1 MVVPQKLSFS
11 VNSYALRMPVA
22 FDKLFR
28 RPKPVIAMIHTGPSP
43 GVPGFVCVE
52 SALDRAIAETE
63 VFVSAGVDG
72 IMIENMRDFPCVHE
86 RELGPEVAAFMTTVA
101 CAVKRRAPNIPVG
114 IQVLFQANRTALAV
128 AMAAKCDFVRAEG
141 WTYAHVSDKGF
152 ADASAGRVVRYREQI
167 GAGRVP
173 IFADVRKKHAAHTLT
188 GDLSIGE
195 IAAGMELHLADAI
208 VMTGTSTGVAPDLD
222 TLKEVRASTSLPLI
236 VGSGIS
242 SENIGLYYDHAD
254 GFIVGSSLKENG
266 VWHGPV
272 SEERANTLMTT
283 LVQLRAAR
291 EVVFQK
297 N

>member
-1 MVVPQKLSFS
+1 
-11 VNSYALRMPVA
+11 MPVA
-22 FDKLFR
+22 FDKLFK

-52 SALDRAIAETE
+52 SALDRAIAEAE
-63 VFVSAGVDG
+63 VFVGAGVDG
-72 IMIENMRDFPCVHE
+72 IMVENMRDFPCVHE
-86 RELGPEVAAFMTTVA
+86 REMGPEVAAFMTTVA
-101 CAVKRRAPNIPVG
+101 CAVKRRAASVPVG

-128 AMAAKCDFVRAEG
+128 AVAAKCDFVRAEG

-152 ADASAGRVVRYREQI
+152 ADASAGRVVRYREQV

-195 IAAGMELHLADAI
+195 IAAGMEMHLADAI
-208 VMTGTSTGVAPDLD
+208 VLTGSSTGVAPDLD
-222 TLKEVRASTSLPLI
+222 SLKSVRASTSLPII

-242 SENIGLYYDHAD
+242 AENIGLFYDHAD

-272 SEERANTLMTT
+272 SEERAQELMSS
-283 LVQLRAAR
+283 VVRLRAAR

>member
-1 MVVPQKLSFS
+1 
-11 VNSYALRMPVA
+11 MPVA
-22 FDKLFR
+22 FDKLFK

-63 VFVSAGVDG
+63 VYVSAGVDG
-72 IMIENMRDFPCVHE
+72 ILVENMRDFPCIHE
-86 RELGPEVAAFMTTVA
+86 RDMGPEVAAFMTTVA
-101 CAVKRRAPNIPVG
+101 CAVKRRAANIPVG

-128 AMAAKCDFVRAEG
+128 AVAAKCDFIRAEG

-167 GAGRVP
+167 GGARLPV
-173 IFADVRKKHAAHTLT
+173 FADVRKKHASHTLT
-188 GDLSIGE
+188 GDLGIGE

-208 VMTGTSTGVAPDLD
+208 VLTGSSTGVVPEVGS
-222 TLKEVRASTSLPLI
+222 LKEVRASTSLPL
-236 VGSGIS
+236 VLGSGVTA
-242 SENIGLYYDHAD
+242 ENIGLYYDHAD

-272 SEERANTLMTT
+272 SDERAHELMSAV
-283 LVQLRAAR
+283 VQLRAAH

>member
-1 MVVPQKLSFS
+1 
-11 VNSYALRMPVA
+11 MPVA
-22 FDKLFR
+22 FDKLFG

-72 IMIENMRDFPCVHE
+72 IMVENMRDFPCVHE
-86 RELGPEVAAFMTTVA
+86 RDMGPEVTAFMTTIA
-101 CAVKRRAPNIPVG
+101 CAVKRRAGKIPVG
-114 IQVLFQANRTALAV
+114 IQVLFQANRAALAV
-128 AMAAKCDFVRAEG
+128 AVAAKCDFVRAEG

-152 ADASAGRVVRYREQI
+152 ADASAGRVVRYRKVI
-167 GAGRVP
+167 GGSRIP
-173 IFADVRKKHAAHTLT
+173 IFADIRKKHAAHALT
-188 GDLSIGE
+188 GDLTIGE

-208 VMTGTSTGVAPDLD
+208 VVTGSATGVSPNVDS
-222 TLKEVRASTSLPLI
+222 LKEVREATILPLI
-236 VGSGIS
+236 VGSGITA
-242 SENIGLYYDHAD
+242 ENVGLFYDHAD

-272 SEERANTLMTT
+272 SDERTHELMSAV
-283 LVQLRAAR
+283 VQLRAAR
-291 EVVFQK
+291 EMVFQK